1 MEKGS
6 KRGFAR
12 FRSMERPGF
21 VTHLRSVLGA
31 ARREVGATA
40 ALLVLAGGVWLFTGI
55 AGEMAEG
62 ETHAADFAVLN
73 TLREHGRP
81 DDALGPHWVQ
91 TAATDLT
98 SLGSTTVLTLIVIL
112 VAGLFL
118 VLRRPSGA
126 LILLLAAGGGS
137 LISEGLKAV
146 FGRERPPMAYHAV
159 QTLNTSFPSGHAT
172 LSAVV
177 FLTLGTVA
185 ARLVKRRREKVYV
198 MAASV
203 LIALLVGVTRV
214 YLGVHWASDV
224 LAGWCV
230 GAAWAMAC
238 WLMAWGWQRLR
249 RPGATA
255 PPAP

>member
-1 MEKGS
+1 MT
-6 KRGFAR
+6 AAAVNHI
-12 FRSMERPGF
+12 RSA
-21 VTHLRSVLGA
+21 LSA
-31 ARREVGATA
+31 ARREIGATA
-40 ALLVLAGGVWLFTGI
+40 ALLILAGGVWLFLGL

-62 ETHAADFAVLN
+62 ETRRADFALL
-73 TLREHGRP
+73 TALREHGRP
-81 DDALGPHWVQ
+81 DDALGPRWLQ

-98 SLGSTTVLTLIVIL
+98 SLGSTTVLTLIVVL

-118 VLRRPSGA
+118 MLRRPGGA
-126 LILLLAAGGGS
+126 LVLVLAAGGGS

-198 MAASV
+198 MGASV
-203 LIALLVGVTRV
+203 LIALLVGLTRV

-238 WLMAWGWQRLR
+238 WLLAWGWQRLS